1 MKMRKFCKI
10 VKAIVLVFGL
20 VWLLGDVSE
29 VRAEEYVIR
38 EASGDLEKLAAYE
51 IPEEQAEQWIEEGK
65 TWNQQSPQSAV
76 RYPFLEYG
84 SDYGY
89 QDMTNRE
96 HGEQRQALYR
106 ELAEAC
112 RDFTTN
118 GIDAEDYVVQGS
130 GNQYS
135 IAFIIN
141 TREMGLTDLTGSEK
155 AEVYFMFRHDNP
167 QYFWL
172 SNSVL
177 YSQSTLNVVTYDEY
191 ADGDIRKATLDEI
204 VNTAETVYQSQI
216 SDADDMYNKVLKI
229 HDTLIGD
236 IEYSEDVNIPIAH
249 SIAGAMTSGRSAV
262 CEGYAKVMQVMM
274 NCYGIE
280 NIYVTGLGNGG
291 GHAWNM
297 VGMDDGKYYWL
308 DATWDDQP
316 YEQFQ
321 HDYFLVGNNNF
332 TDHIA
337 DSPEGTGAN
346 FLYALPEASDEN
358 YVYPPNTGD
367 EEIYEKGDVNG
378 DSNINLVDLML
389 CLNHVG
395 GKELLEERGFAA
407 ADLNVDGNVDL
418 VDLMRL
424 LNYVGGKSDLL

>member
-1 MKMRKFCKI
+1 MKRIFKI
-10 VKAIVLVFGL
+10 LTTALFICL
-20 VWLLGDVSE
+20 VWGAGGTAE
-29 VRAEEYVIR
+29 VKAEEYIVR
-38 EASGDLEKLAAYE
+38 DGTGSLEKLVGIE
-51 IPEEQAEQWIEEGK
+51 IPEDQAEQWIEDGK
-65 TWNQQSPQSAV
+65 TWEQQTPRSEVQ
-76 RYPFLEYG
+76 YPFLDYG

-89 QDMTNRE
+89 QDMMNRN

-106 ELAEAC
+106 ELEEAC
-112 RDFTTN
+112 RTFTTN
-118 GIDAEDYVVQGS
+118 GVDAEDYIMQGS
-130 GNQYS
+130 GNHYS
-135 IAFIIN
+135 MAFVIN
-141 TREMGLTDLTGSEK
+141 TREMGVTDLTGKEK
-155 AEVYFMFRHDNP
+155 VEVYFTFRHDNP

-177 YSQSTLNVVTYDEY
+177 YSGSTLNVVAYDEY
-191 ADGDIRKATLDEI
+191 ADGEIRKDALDEI

-216 SDADDMYNKVLKI
+216 SGEDDLYNKVLKI
-229 HDTLIGD
+229 HDILIGD
-236 IEYSEDVNIPIAH
+236 IEYSEDVNVPIAH

-274 NCYGIE
+274 NCYDIE

-321 HDYFLVGNNNF
+321 HDYFLVGNQKF

-337 DSPEGTGAN
+337 DSPEGTGTN
-346 FLYALPEASDEN
+346 FLYALPSASDAD
-358 YVYPPNTGD
+358 YVYNPNGGS
-367 EEIYEKGDVNG
+367 EEAFTKGDING

-395 GKELLEERGFAA
+395 RKELLEEKALAA
-407 ADLNVDGNVDL
+407 ADINNDNTVNL

-424 LNYVGGKSDLL
+424 LNYVGRKSESL

>member
-1 MKMRKFCKI
+1 MK
-10 VKAIVLVFGL
+10 VKNFYRLAKAVALVFCL
-20 VWLLGDVSE
+20 VWIMGEGAE
-29 VRAEEYVIR
+29 VHAEEYIIR
-38 EASGDLEKLAAYE
+38 DGTGTLEELVGIE
-51 IPEEQAEQWIEEGK
+51 IPEKQAGQWIEEGK
-65 TWNQQSPQSAV
+65 TWDQQASGSKAQ
-76 RYPFLEYG
+76 YPFLNYG

-89 QDMTNRE
+89 RDMMNRD
-96 HGEQRQALYR
+96 HGEQRQTLYR
-106 ELAEAC
+106 ELEEAC
-112 RDFTTN
+112 RTFTTN
-118 GIDAEDYVVQGS
+118 GADAESYTMQDS

-135 IAFIIN
+135 VAFVIN
-141 TREMGLTDLTGSEK
+141 TREMGMTDLTGEEK
-155 AEVYFMFRHDNP
+155 VEVYFTFRHDNP

-177 YSQSTLNVVTYDEY
+177 YSSSTLNVVAYDEY
-191 ADGDIRKATLDEI
+191 ADGEIRKDALNEI
-204 VNTAETVYQSQI
+204 VDTAETVYQSQI
-216 SDADDMYNKVLKI
+216 SGEDDLYNKVLKI

-236 IEYSEDVNIPIAH
+236 IEYSEDVNIPISH

-316 YEQFQ
+316 FEEYQ
-321 HDYFLVGNNNF
+321 HDYFLVGNQKF

-346 FLYALPEASDEN
+346 FLYALPEASDVD
-358 YVYPPNTGD
+358 YVYDPNAGG
-367 EEIYEKGDVNG
+367 EEVLAKGDING

-395 GKELLEERGFAA
+395 GKELLEGRALTA
-407 ADLNVDGNVDL
+407 ADINMDGNVNL

-424 LNYVGGKSDLL
+424 LNYVGGKSASL

>member
-1 MKMRKFCKI
+1 MKKI
-10 VKAIVLVFGL
+10 FEILTTALIICF
-20 VWLLGDVSE
+20 VWICGGTTE
-29 VRAEEYVIR
+29 AQAEEYIVR
-38 EASGDLEKLAAYE
+38 DGTGALEELAGIE

-65 TWNQQSPQSAV
+65 TWDQQAPQSKV
-76 RYPFLEYG
+76 QYPFLDYE

-89 QDMTNRE
+89 QDMMNRD

-112 RDFTTN
+112 RTFTTN
-118 GIDAEDYVVQGS
+118 GADAENYTMQDS

-135 IAFIIN
+135 VAFVIN
-141 TREMGLTDLTGSEK
+141 TREMGLTDLTGEEK
-155 AEVYFMFRHDNP
+155 VEVYFTFRHDNP

-177 YSQSTLNVVTYDEY
+177 YSSSTLNVVAYDEY
-191 ADGDIRKATLDEI
+191 AYGDIRKAALDEI

-216 SDADDMYNKVLKI
+216 SSEDDLYNKVLKI

-274 NCYGIE
+274 NCYDIE

-316 YEQFQ
+316 FEEDQ
-321 HDYFLVGNNNF
+321 HDYFLVGNQNF
-332 TDHIA
+332 IDHIA
-337 DSPEGTGAN
+337 DSPEGTGTN
-346 FLYALPEASDEN
+346 FLYALPSASDAD
-358 YVYPPNTGD
+358 YVYNPNGGS
-367 EEIYEKGDVNG
+367 EEAFTKGDING

-395 GKELLEERGFAA
+395 SKELLEGKALAA
-407 ADLNVDGNVDL
+407 ADINNDDTVNL

-424 LNYVGGKSDLL
+424 LNYVGGKSDFL